1 MGFSFFAALFRFF
14 RIDIVFFGVITIKHL
29 QFVK

>member
-1 MGFSFFAALFRFF
+1 MVSLFLRALFMFSK
-14 RIDIVFFGVITIKHL
+14 IDIVFFGVITIKHL

>member
-1 MGFSFFAALFRFF
+1 MVSLFLAALCKF
-14 RIDIVFFGVITIKHL
+14 IKTDIVFFGVITIKHL